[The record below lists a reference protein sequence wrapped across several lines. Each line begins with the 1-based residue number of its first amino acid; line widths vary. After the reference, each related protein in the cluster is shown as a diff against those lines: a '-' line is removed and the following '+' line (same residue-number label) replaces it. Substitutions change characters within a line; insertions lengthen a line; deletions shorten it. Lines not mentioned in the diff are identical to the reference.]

1 VNVAEIV
8 AAAVEQTG
16 LDDFGDDLLPS
27 SVPSFR
33 EGLERYVDSLAG
45 EARLNDLGG
54 LALPPAVTAAL
65 VNRLKVVDWAQ
76 RHPEVREERIEAPV
90 VVIGMFRA
98 GTTFLSSLLDQ
109 DPANRALLGWE
120 SQDSAP
126 PPTPATRRSGP
137 RVDAAQGGM
146 DMLELLNPAISAIHH
161 EAAVDPTECIAV
173 MGQAFQSISW
183 EAIANVPSYGA
194 WWRAADNA
202 PAYDY
207 HRLVL
212 QVLQSGG
219 VRGRWTL
226 KSPHHALALDALV
239 DTYPDARL
247 VLLHRDP
254 VALVGSVC
262 SLIRVMSSTFSD
274 ADHRAYI
281 AAHWQDTLEES
292 VRRIDDFRARRPEH
306 PVLDVGYADLARDP
320 LASVMALYDGLGLEP
335 GAGAFAAIERHLAE
349 RPRREFGSHS
359 YDVAEFGLSE
369 GAVRE
374 RFADY
379 AERYGVES
387 ESLAQP

>member
-1 VNVAEIV
+1 VNVDEIV
-8 AAAVEQTG
+8 SAAVEQTG
-16 LDDFGDDLLPS
+16 LDDFGDAD
-27 SVPSFR
+27 VPSFR
-33 EGLERYVDSLAG
+33 QGLELYVDSLDH
-45 EARLNDLGG
+45 EAQLNELGTV
-54 LALPPAVTAAL
+54 ALPPAVTAAL
-65 VNRLKVVDWAQ
+65 VNRLKVVDWANQ
-76 RHPEVREERIEAPV
+76 HPEVRDERIEAPV

-98 GTTFLSSLLDQ
+98 GTTFLSNLLDQ

-126 PPTPATRRSGP
+126 PPTPENRRTGP
-137 RVDAAQGGM
+137 RVDAAQGGV
-146 DMLELLNPAISAIHH
+146 DMLEMLNPAVSAVHH
-161 EAAVDPTECIAV
+161 ETAADPTECIAV

-194 WWRAADNA
+194 WWRAADSA

-274 ADHRAYI
+274 TDHRAYI

-292 VRRIDDFRARRPEH
+292 VRRIEDFRARRPEH
-306 PVLDVGYADLARDP
+306 PILDVGYADLARDP
-320 LASVMALYDGLGLEP
+320 LAGLAALYDGLGIEP
-335 GAGAFAAIERHLAE
+335 GAGAFAAVERYLVEH
-349 RPRREFGSHS
+349 PRREFGSHT
-359 YDVAEFGLSE
+359 YDVGGFGLTE
-369 GAVRE
+369 GDVRD
-374 RFADY
+374 RFRAY
-379 AERYGVES
+379 TARYGVEP
-387 ESLAQP
+387 ELLAD